1 MLEKDLENLI
11 AQHPDEFFPNSR
23 FKLIGQQVKLG
34 KCFADIIFEDKYQR
48 KFIIEVKKGTLSR
61 DASGQVMEYYG
72 LLKSQSPNDTIEIIL
87 CANTIPQ
94 ERKMFLETAGIECK
108 EIGINKI
115 IQIAEKVG
123 YEFIS
128 TENFKKVEISDTIST
143 EETIWIFQGSQLKY
157 KIIEMLNDKKVSNEF
172 TWRVKQYKRNISI
185 GHIGLIWISGEKAG
199 IYAVSEI
206 LSDPDNFVETDA
218 EKEYRIDST
227 TDEEGSLLRV
237 KMKLKKNLTNNPII
251 KETIKNKNGLQNLS
265 VLKQPWAGTNF
276 KVTSD
281 EWKLIKELIDQ

>member
-48 KFIIEVKKGTLSR
+48 KIIIEVKKGTLSR